1 MNNCTTPTGES
12 VPCIFARI
20 CGIPI
25 WIESKNLRQFKR
37 NARNLKRLTHHAEKA
52 IRQLEEI
59 RKLADALNQS
69 IEPEYTREK
78 QKEANQ

>member
-1 MNNCTTPTGES
+1 MLLPNCTTPTGES

-52 IRQLEEI
+52 IRQIEEI
-59 RKLADALNQS
+59 RKLADALNQAS
-69 IEPEYTREK
+69 GLPDNA
-78 QKEANQ
+78 ANS

>member
-1 MNNCTTPTGES
+1 MTNCT
-12 VPCIFARI
+12 I

-52 IRQLEEI
+52 TRQLEEI
-59 RKLADALNQS
+59 RKLADALNQP

>member
-1 MNNCTTPTGES
+1 MTNCSAPTGES

-52 IRQLEEI
+52 IRQLEKI

-69 IEPEYTREK
+69 SGLPDHS
-78 QKEANQ
+78 ANS